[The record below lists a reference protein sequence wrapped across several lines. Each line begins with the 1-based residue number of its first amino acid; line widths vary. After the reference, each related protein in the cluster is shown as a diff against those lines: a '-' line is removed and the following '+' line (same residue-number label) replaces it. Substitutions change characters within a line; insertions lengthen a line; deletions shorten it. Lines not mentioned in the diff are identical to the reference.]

1 MITWVIQIS
10 LISIIFI
17 FLVHH
22 LFCYLKNILT
32 IPKVKDLVTL
42 PSKKYENILSIISNQ
57 TINNNSILKDINT
70 NTNNNDINNDINNN
84 ISYTEIDLLPNN
96 ININSI
102 SNSKSNINDLN
113 NVSMKD
119 ELKSFFKSQLN
130 DKDKDINN
138 IDFFNNYSSEENYS
152 YL

>member
-57 TINNNSILKDINT
+57 NNSILKDIN
-70 NTNNNDINNDINNN
+70 NDINNDTNINNN

-96 ININSI
+96 V
-102 SNSKSNINDLN
+102 NDLN
-113 NVSMKD
+113 NASMKD

-130 DKDKDINN
+130 DKDNN

>member
-57 TINNNSILKDINT
+57 NNSILKDIN
-70 NTNNNDINNDINNN
+70 NDANINNDINTNN

-96 ININSI
+96 IN
-102 SNSKSNINDLN
+102 DLN
-113 NVSMKD
+113 NASMKD

-130 DKDKDINN
+130 DKDKDNN

>member
-57 TINNNSILKDINT
+57 TINNNAILKE
-70 NTNNNDINNDINNN
+70 INNDININNDNDTNN
-84 ISYTEIDLLPNN
+84 ISYTEIDLLPNSINSKLN
-96 ININSI
+96 INELN
-102 SNSKSNINDLN
+102 NDL
-113 NVSMKD
+113 MKD

-130 DKDKDINN
+130 DNDKNHENDTN
-138 IDFFNNYSSEENYS
+138 IDFFNNYSKEENYS

>member
-57 TINNNSILKDINT
+57 NNSILKDINNDT
-70 NTNNNDINNDINNN
+70 NINIDTNINNN

-96 ININSI
+96 IN
-102 SNSKSNINDLN
+102 DLN
-113 NVSMKD
+113 NASMKD

-130 DKDKDINN
+130 DKDKDKDNN